1 VQCQCHVCVVYN
13 ASIATKTP
21 NVTVNTTSMLTL
33 PTPLSWVPA
42 LALADAPEPEPELE
56 PEPKPDPAELA
67 APLPAEGATP
77 PVGAIIVPLCMPPA
91 VPVAVVNPLMPVTA
105 VAATDPVLVHEQAES
120 K

>member
-21 NVTVNTTSMLTL
+21 NVTVNTASMLTL

-42 LALADAPEPEPELE
+42 LALADAPEPELE
-56 PEPKPDPAELA
+56 PEPEPDPAELA

-77 PVGAIIVPLCMPPA
+77 PVGAIMVPLCMPPA
-91 VPVAVVNPLMPVTA
+91 VPVAVVNPPMPVTA